1 MIDIGLPPDLVASCT
16 AGCRAGRFAFGHDYW
31 PKGLSANP
39 VLSMT
44 IPGEL
49 AALQMLQT
57 GAKLGQEPIVAASF
71 EQNACGCPR
80 HGCFYQQRETCRHS

>member
-1 MIDIGLPPDLVASCT
+1 
-16 AGCRAGRFAFGHDYW
+16 
-31 PKGLSANP
+31 
-39 VLSMT
+39 MT